1 MKRLLSGSFFAGL
14 LAGLVI
20 AGVVLTGVLLFVLSD
35 QHSDGA
41 TVRDV
46 RTTGLGK
53 PDSESPRMSASD
65 SSINVHGLEDL
76 DEFGS
81 RFATTHALHNLLF
94 NMNKK
99 DLKDLLRQSLSMKS
113 SELKNEVQALVI
125 QRMAMLSPEEALAEI
140 NKFPNMRRRELI
152 GSVFLEWAA
161 SELDNSV
168 KRAQSLDRLDRR
180 EAVRGILAARDD
192 FSVEQS
198 RSLARKLG
206 DEQLAIDVI
215 ARRQTSDLIK
225 NPEESWR
232 NVVTRME
239 SADGESS
246 TAIRNLALHVA
257 MAWME
262 QRGKDALYAINESVF
277 NQSDRQFIIGRLLEE
292 LSQGD
297 DSLALDLA
305 LEITP
310 DDSSIV
316 YSAIRRWASADPRA
330 ALEATSRIQSQQL
343 RRGSQRVAIIAWA
356 DASPTELLKSLKSL
370 DLIRVELKAFG
381 QQRALVVLAET
392 SARTAADYLKEVES
406 TRNKRHV
413 AQAIVASW
421 IISDRNA
428 ALDWI
433 QSESKLE
440 DMRYSLFEVA
450 VRNLAR
456 KSPQQALEI
465 AKDHSEFDLEAKV
478 IDEVTRF
485 DVDEAISMLSSVRN
499 EKTLKDSYQ
508 SIGTRLLTHG
518 KSDRLLELIS
528 GQPEAFRS
536 QVLNRL
542 AHTWA
547 FNEPADL
554 VKRLDALPNDEVK
567 RNAAMALRAANSL
580 SKVLNDEQL
589 AELER
594 ITPDISVG
602 TTNEIDLHEF
612 FSD

>member
-20 AGVVLTGVLLFVLSD
+20 AGVVLTGVLFFVLSD

-41 TVRDV
+41 TGRDV
-46 RTTGLGK
+46 GTTGLGK
-53 PDSESPRMSASD
+53 PDSESTRTVASG
-65 SSINVHGLEDL
+65 SSINIHDLDDL
-76 DEFGS
+76 DEFES

-99 DLKDLLRQSLSMKS
+99 DLKDLLRQSLSMES
-113 SELKNEVQALVI
+113 RELKNEVQALVI
-125 QRMAMLSPEEALAEI
+125 QRIAMLSPEEALAEI

-152 GSVFLEWAA
+152 SSVFLEWAA
-161 SELDNSV
+161 SELDNAV
-168 KRAQSLDRLDRR
+168 KHAQSLDRLDRR

-192 FSVEQS
+192 FTVEQS

-215 ARRQTSDLIK
+215 ARRQTIDFIR

-232 NVVTRME
+232 NVVARME
-239 SADGESS
+239 SAGGESS
-246 TAIRNLALHVA
+246 TAIRNLAVHVA
-257 MAWME
+257 MAWTD

-297 DSLALDLA
+297 DSHALDLA

-310 DDSSIV
+310 DDSLII
-316 YSAIRRWASADPRA
+316 YSAIRRWASAEPRA

-343 RRGSQRVAIIAWA
+343 RRGSQREAIIAWA
-356 DASPTELLKSLKSL
+356 DASPTDLLKSLKSL

-406 TRNKRHV
+406 SRNKRHV

-433 QSESKLE
+433 QSESQLE

-465 AKDHSEFDLEAKV
+465 AKDHSELDLEAKV

-499 EKTLKDSYQ
+499 DKTLKDSYH

-518 KSDRLLELIS
+518 KSDRFLELIS

-542 AHTWA
+542 TYTWA

-567 RNAAMALRAANSL
+567 RRAATALRAANSL

-594 ITPDISVG
+594 ITPDINVG
-602 TTNEIDLHEF
+602 TTSEVDLGEF